1 MDNLTP
7 GVHTVDARP
16 RVWTATAR
24 MAHVMTQW
32 WQNVTM
38 PKIIGGSLAEHREQ
52 TRNKLFTALATLMD
66 DRGFDSITLAQI
78 AQAAKIGR
86 TAVYNHFPDKES
98 LLVGF
103 INHETEQYV
112 ASLERELENVD
123 DPVDQLRTYVRAQ
136 MRLKRVF
143 HLAPGP
149 DLRTV
154 VSRGTQHQLREH
166 ADMVEGILKR
176 IIGTGIERRA
186 FPPQDLSVTVALVN
200 ACLSGRTLGHDD
212 ASRAVATRAT
222 EEFVLRAIGVPP
234 ASASSGVAVDDEP
247 ALSGATTRPAPTGP
261 AGCPFHH

>member
-1 MDNLTP
+1 MDAHP
-7 GVHTVDARP
+7 K
-16 RVWTATAR
+16 VWTATPGSAP
-24 MAHVMTQW
+24 VMTQR

-52 TRNKLFTALATLMD
+52 TRNKLFNALATLMD

-166 ADMVEGILKR
+166 ADMVESILKR
-176 IIGTGIERRA
+176 IIGTGIERRI
-186 FPPQDLSVTVALVN
+186 FPPQDLNVTVALVN
-200 ACLSGRTLGHDD
+200 ACLSGRTLGHDE
-212 ASRAVATRAT
+212 ATRAVATRAT
-222 EEFVLRAIGVPP
+222 EEFVLRAIGVDPSTATSP
-234 ASASSGVAVDDEP
+234 AGVVVEP
-247 ALSGATTRPAPTGP
+247 VPSGAHPAPVGP